1 MDIVYTL
8 WLRSVK
14 RYVRSKSRIIGSL
27 GMPVFFLL
35 ALGFGLNSV
44 VQIPG
49 GAGENYLQF
58 LVPGIIAMSVL
69 FTSVFSGIQ
78 IIWDKQFGFLKETL
92 VAPVSRLEIM
102 LGQTLGG
109 ATTAVIQGAFILII
123 SLFIGL
129 KLTSISGFVIAFL
142 FMTLIGICFA
152 AFGIAIASK
161 MEDMHGF
168 QLIMNF
174 VVFPIFGLS
183 GALFPIESLPE
194 WVVPLTLIDPLT
206 YGVEGIRYGLLGTSA
221 IHPLICLAALSAFT
235 VVMIVV
241 GALLF
246 RKASI

>member
-8 WLRSVK
+8 WLRSIK
-14 RYVRSKSRIIGSL
+14 RYLRSKSRIVGSL

-35 ALGFGLNSV
+35 ALGFGLNAV
-44 VQIPG
+44 VRIPG
-49 GAGENYLQF
+49 GTGEDYLQF
-58 LVPGIIAMSVL
+58 IVPGIVAMSVL

-78 IIWDKQFGFLKETL
+78 VIWDKQFGFLKETL

-109 ATTAVIQGAFILII
+109 ATTAVIQGAIILVISILIGVR
-123 SLFIGL
+123 F
-129 KLTSISGFVIAFL
+129 TSIAGFVAAFL

-194 WVVPLTLIDPLT
+194 WLVPLTLIDPLT

-221 IHPLICLAALSAFT
+221 IHPAVCLAGIGATT
-235 VVMIVV
+235 VVMIIV